1 MNRRRRLPLLVSTLT
16 AATVLALTACGG
28 GSTVVDKTEGADLVI
43 YSGRNETLVKGL
55 LDDLAKET
63 GVKVGVRYATSA
75 ELAAQLLEEGD
86 GTQADLFF
94 SQDAGALG
102 ALAAAGRLDTL
113 DASVVGK
120 VQEGFA
126 DKSNRWVGTSARARV
141 IAYDPRTAPEVEQMT
156 TIDAVLDPKY
166 KGRVGFAP
174 TNASWQ
180 AFVTTLRV
188 TRGEDQAKA
197 WLEKFK
203 ANEPKSYD
211 NNIVAL
217 DGVEKGEVALALI
230 NHYYWYE
237 RVAEKGAAAVTSKL
251 HFLHGDDPGALINVA
266 GVGILKGTDQK
277 AAAVKAVEY
286 LLGPKA
292 QAYFASKTF
301 EYPVV
306 EGAEVPGDLPP
317 LDELD
322 GLALDLNRLE
332 SLDKTLELL
341 DEVGLS

>member
-1 MNRRRRLPLLVSTLT
+1 MHRRRLARIAVGALAALAVSAT
-16 AATVLALTACGG
+16 AACGG
-28 GSTVVDKTEGADLVI
+28 GSDVVDKTEGADLVI
-43 YSGRNETLVKGL
+43 YSGRNEALVGPL
-55 LDDLAKET
+55 IDQLQKET
-63 GVKVGVRYATSA
+63 GVKVGARYATSA
-75 ELAAQLLEEGD
+75 ELAAQLLEEGAD
-86 GTQADLFF
+86 TKADLFF

-102 ALAAAGRLDTL
+102 ALGAAGRLETL
-113 DASVVGK
+113 DPALTGRVI
-120 VQEGFA
+120 EGFA
-126 DKSNRWVGTSARARV
+126 DEQNLWVGTSARSRV
-141 IAYDPRTAPEVEQMT
+141 IAYDPAKAPEVAQMT

-188 TRGEDQAKA
+188 TRGEEQAKQ

-217 DGVEKGEVALALI
+217 DGVEKGEVSLALI
-230 NHYYWYE
+230 NHYYWFE
-237 RVAEKGAAAVTSKL
+237 KVHEKGAASVKSKL
-251 HFLHGDDPGALINVA
+251 HYLKGNDPGALINVA
-266 GVGILKGTDQK
+266 GVGVLKGTDQK
-277 AAAVKAVEY
+277 AAALKAVEY
-286 LLGPKA
+286 LIGPKA
-292 QAYFASKTF
+292 QEYFATKTF

-306 EGAEVPGDLPP
+306 DGTATPSDLPP
-317 LDELD
+317 LATLD
-322 GLALDLNRLE
+322 GLSIDLNKLQ